1 MICSSQKKTTISQ
14 LLELSIMPLLL
25 NLESSTGVC
34 SVAISCDGKVIGSRE
49 NSEGLNHAKLL
60 TVFVE
65 ELFKE
70 LKISARDL
78 DAVAVSSGPG
88 SYTGL
93 RIGISAAKGICYASQ
108 KPLIAISPLQS
119 MALHVASL
127 PEIADDHSALF
138 CPMTD
143 ARRME
148 VYTTLYDYDNNQ
160 IIPVVAKVIDNESF
174 HEQLEAGIVY
184 FFGNG
189 SEKCQEHLTHVNARF
204 LKGIDASAQ
213 YMFSLAEKEFEAKHF
228 VDVAYYEPFYLKNF
242 VAAKPTKNVFK

>member
-14 LLELSIMPLLL
+14 QLELLIMPLLL

-34 SVAISCDGKVIGSRE
+34 SVAISSDGKVIGSRE
-49 NSEGLNHAKLL
+49 NNEGLNHAKLL

-70 LKISARDL
+70 LGISAHDL

-93 RIGISAAKGICYASQ
+93 RIGVSAAKGICYASG
-108 KPLIAISPLQS
+108 KPLISISPLQS

-127 PEIADDHSALF
+127 PEIEDHSALF

-148 VYTTLYDYDNNQ
+148 VYTTLYDYENKS
-160 IIPVVAKVIDNESF
+160 IMPVVAKVIDDESF
-174 HEQLEAGIVY
+174 YEQLEAGTVY

-189 SEKCQEHLTHVNARF
+189 SEKCKEHLNHANARF
-204 LKGIDASAQ
+204 IKNIDASAL